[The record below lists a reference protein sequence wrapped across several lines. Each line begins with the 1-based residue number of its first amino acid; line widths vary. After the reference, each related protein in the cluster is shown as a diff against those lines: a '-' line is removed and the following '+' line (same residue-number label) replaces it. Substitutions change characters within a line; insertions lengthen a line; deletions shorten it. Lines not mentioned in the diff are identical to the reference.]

1 MFREP
6 LFFLCLV
13 FRVQFTH
20 LLFVLKKLIII
31 SNKSQLKTN
40 VLSSKNSA
48 ILTILKKIY
57 VMQYLLISAMSYD
70 ITYITNE
77 IDIHFMG
84 D

>member
-1 MFREP
+1 MK
-6 LFFLCLV
+6 
-13 FRVQFTH
+13 TH

-57 VMQYLLISAMSYD
+57 VMQYLLISTMSYD

>member
-1 MFREP
+1 MS
-6 LFFLCLV
+6 L
-13 FRVQFTH
+13 H

>member
-1 MFREP
+1 MK
-6 LFFLCLV
+6 
-13 FRVQFTH
+13 TH